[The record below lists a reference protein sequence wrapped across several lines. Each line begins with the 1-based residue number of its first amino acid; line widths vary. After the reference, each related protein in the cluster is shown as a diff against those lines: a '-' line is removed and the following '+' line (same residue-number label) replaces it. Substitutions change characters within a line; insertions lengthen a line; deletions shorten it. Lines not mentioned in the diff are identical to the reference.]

1 MSRERARRRA
11 VREAEQARERAVR
24 QRRVARR
31 QRRRAVV
38 RRLTPQLRRGRSG
51 RLARHS
57 RGERAAIVLLTVAAL
72 ILIWTFVD
80 DLALRIALIVL
91 LLLVLPAI
99 VVIALDRRT

>member
-11 VREAEQARERAVR
+11 EREAELARERAVR

-31 QRRRAVV
+31 QRRRAVL
-38 RRLTPQLRRGRSG
+38 RRLAPQVRRGRTG

-57 RGERAAIVLLTVAAL
+57 RGERAAIVLLTGAAM

-80 DLALRIALIVL
+80 DLALRVALIVL

>member
-1 MSRERARRRA
+1 M
-11 VREAEQARERAVR
+11 
-24 QRRVARR
+24 
-31 QRRRAVV
+31 V

-57 RGERAAIVLLTVAAL
+57 RGERAAIVLLTGAAL
-72 ILIWTFVD
+72 ILIWSFVD
-80 DLALRIALIVL
+80 NLALRIALIVL

>member
-11 VREAEQARERAVR
+11 EREAEQARERAVR

-31 QRRRAVV
+31 QRRRALV
-38 RRLTPQLRRGRSG
+38 RRLTPQVRRGRSG
-51 RLARHS
+51 RLARHT
-57 RGERAAIVLLTVAAL
+57 RGERAAIVLLTAAAV
-72 ILIWTFVD
+72 ILLWTFVD
-80 DLALRIALIVL
+80 DLALRIALIAL

>member
-11 VREAEQARERAVR
+11 EREAVLARERAVR

-38 RRLTPQLRRGRSG
+38 RRLTPQLRRGRTG
-51 RLARHS
+51 RLARHT
-57 RGERAAIVLLTVAAL
+57 RGERAAIVLLTGAAL

-80 DLALRIALIVL
+80 DVALRVALIVL